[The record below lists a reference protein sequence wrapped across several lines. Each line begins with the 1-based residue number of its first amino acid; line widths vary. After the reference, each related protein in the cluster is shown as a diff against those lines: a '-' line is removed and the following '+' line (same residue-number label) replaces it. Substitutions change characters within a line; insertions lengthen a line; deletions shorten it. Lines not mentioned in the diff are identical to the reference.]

1 MKNKKLKN
9 IIDIRDG
16 THDSPKYLDH
26 SNYLF
31 ITSKNLNDNS
41 IDFETARYI
50 SESDYSSYIKRSY
63 CNVGDIIFPLIGTI
77 GKNIVLV
84 TDEHLKNKFAVKN
97 VAIIK
102 PIKNKINNK
111 FLFYWL
117 KSDFFYK
124 QIRESERS
132 GVVSF
137 LGLNMLR
144 NMKIILPTIIKQEKI
159 SVFLD
164 ENCYKID
171 NEVSLLEQKSIFLDE
186 YKNALIYETVTK
198 GLDKNAV
205 MKDSGVEWIGEVPN
219 HWKIKRVCDS
229 FNGLKKTTQ
238 PGRTDVLSLTLNG
251 VIEKDIENLKGL
263 NPESYDT
270 YQIFKKD
277 NLVFKLIDLEN
288 YKTSRVGRVFKD
300 GIMSS
305 AYIRLEGKKNTN
317 IDYNY
322 YQFFDLYNRGIFN
335 SIGSNGVRSTLNRSD
350 LLKISLV
357 VPPQKE
363 QIEISKFLD
372 TEIFKITKQI
382 ELINKKVELLKE
394 YKQSLIYEVVTG
406 QLEIE

>member
-1 MKNKKLKN
+1 MRVKDIVVKVKNENLRSNYYAGLENVTGWSGIANYKHIENDDDYPDTFQYVVKNTICFSKLRPYLAKGFIAERN
-9 IIDIRDG
+9 IIAS
-16 THDSPKYLDH
+16 TEFFNFK
-26 SNYLF
+26 
-31 ITSKNLNDNS
+31 
-41 IDFETARYI
+41 
-50 SESDYSSYIKRSY
+50 
-63 CNVGDIIFPLIGTI
+63 
-77 GKNIVLV
+77 
-84 TDEHLKNKFAVKN
+84 VKN
-97 VAIIK
+97 TVNIK
-102 PIKNKINNK
+102 FFLYYILNKSFIEKINNSVYGIGMPRLNWN
-111 FLFYWL
+111 LF
-117 KSDFFYK
+117 SNFEVIDFCSLPK
-124 QIRESERS
+124 Q
-132 GVVSF
+132 
-137 LGLNMLR
+137 N
-144 NMKIILPTIIKQEKI
+144 KI
-159 SVFLD
+159 VDFLD
-164 ENCYKID
+164 TACSKID
-171 NEVSLLEQKSIFLDE
+171 NEVYLLEKKSILLDE

-198 GLDKNAV
+198 GLDKNAL
-205 MKDSGVEWIGEVPN
+205 MKDSGIEWIGEVPN
-219 HWKIKRVCDS
+219 HWKVKRVCDS
-229 FNGLKKTTQ
+229 FNGLKKITQ

-317 IDYNY
+317 IEYNY

-372 TEIFKITKQI
+372 TEIYKITKQI

-394 YKQSLIYEVVTG
+394 YKQSLIYEAVTG

>member
-1 MKNKKLKN
+1 MQPININGVDEIPTTWKLKRLKDTGTFKSGRDYKHLLDGDIPLFGSSETPFAFVNQAICNKKAVAIGRKGT
-9 IIDIRDG
+9 IDK
-16 THDSPKYLDH
+16 P
-26 SNYLF
+26 F
-31 ITSKNLNDNS
+31 ITPN
-41 IDFETARYI
+41 
-50 SESDYSSYIKRSY
+50 
-63 CNVGDIIFPLIGTI
+63 IFWAVDTCLYNT
-77 GKNIVLV
+77 VS
-84 TDEHLKNKFAVKN
+84 NKSWKLEYVY
-97 VAIIK
+97 
-102 PIKNKINNK
+102 
-111 FLFYWL
+111 YW
-117 KSDFFYK
+117 
-124 QIRESERS
+124 
-132 GVVSF
+132 
-137 LGLNMLR
+137 
-144 NMKIILPTIIKQEKI
+144 MKIIPFKYIGSQTAIPSLTQTQVNNVFIPQPPLNKQI
-159 SVFLD
+159 VIANYLD
-164 ENCYKID
+164 YHTAKID
-171 NEVSLLEQKSIFLDE
+171 SEVALLEQKSILLDE

-198 GLDKNAV
+198 GLDKNAF
-205 MKDSGVEWIGEVPN
+205 MKDSGVEWIGEVPK

-229 FNGLKKTTQ
+229 FNGLKKITQ

-322 YQFFDLYNRGIFN
+322 YQFFDLYSRGIFN

-372 TEIFKITKQI
+372 TEILKITKQI

-394 YKQSLIYEVVTG
+394 YKQSLIYEAVTG